1 MTRQRVRP
9 PGESSPHALVGAI
22 ALICAG
28 GMQELALAQVTTER
42 VPPPAKPMGTPI
54 APPVAAPV
62 VPAPPPSPKSSA
74 SSPQRPRPT
83 TAEKAPIVIEPG
95 LLQLEIIAHA
105 LAVRKDP
112 NEQGAIVATVRAKQV
127 LDVVESREA
136 WVRVILSGAGSN
148 ARTGWLNIG
157 SNAIAAASGTTS
169 ATATARML
177 VKPIATA
184 ADRTRVLDSPEDAAQ
199 AAAATRVRPMPEDD
213 IWVQRPMAPPPLTY
227 TAPTAKPDQ
236 IAEPGRQFARTV
248 LPVPDRWRLNTALGL
263 TKQNRLDPYN
273 QNDLKGDRPLFG
285 TDWFL
290 NLGAASDT
298 SIELRNLP
306 LPVGAQSTRYARSN
320 DVFGNGRVGSLA
332 QNFIL
337 SVSLQK
343 GNTVFKPPDYEF
355 KFAPVINLNEAA
367 AQEVRILGVDPL
379 RGHTRFDRHVGVQ
392 ELFVDK
398 HLRDVSVNYDFD
410 SVRFGIQPFTADFRG
425 FLFNDSPF
433 GVRLFGTRES
443 NLWQYNLGLFR
454 RLEKDTNSG
463 LNDVGRR
470 MRSDDLLVFNI
481 YRQDLGVLGFTG
493 QATAIYNRNRENGG
507 QFYDRNGFL
516 DRPSVFG
523 DARPRSYD
531 VMYLGANGDG
541 HFDEWNISASA
552 YSAFGQLRN
561 NSFTGRR
568 ARVAAGFAA
577 AEVSRDF
584 SWYRVRGSLVTASGD
599 KNPFD
604 DKATG
609 FDAIVENPLIAGA
622 DTSYWMR
629 QAVPL
634 VGGGGVFLS
643 ARNGLLA
650 SLRSSKEH
658 GQSNFINPGLLM
670 AGVGVDVDVLPQLRV
685 TANANKLQFAS
696 TAVLAALRNQAP
708 MPKDIGWDL
717 SLGAQWR
724 PFMTQNVI
732 LNSSFAL
739 LLPGRGLKAL
749 YGNAGRPQY
758 SFLLNLTVA
767 Y

>member
-1 MTRQRVRP
+1 MSKRRHQSSRDVSQR
-9 PGESSPHALVGAI
+9 ALVWAI
-22 ALICAG
+22 ALACAVG
-28 GMQELALAQVTTER
+28 WQPLTLAQTTTER
-42 VPPPAKPMGTPI
+42 LPLPPKPTATPV
-54 APPVAAPV
+54 APPVHAPGAPATSTPSAPASKSPV
-62 VPAPPPSPKSSA
+62 PNPARRPAP
-74 SSPQRPRPT
+74 
-83 TAEKAPIVIEPG
+83 TAEKEPPVVEPG
-95 LLQLEIIAHA
+95 LLQAEIVAPA
-105 LAVRKDP
+105 LAVRREP
-112 NEQGAIVATVRAKQV
+112 NDQAAIVATVRAEQV
-127 LDVVESREA
+127 LDVIESRDS
-136 WVRVILSGAGSN
+136 WLRVNVSGSGSN
-148 ARTGWLNIG
+148 ARSGWLNSG
-157 SNAIAAASGTTS
+157 SID
-169 ATATARML
+169 ATPTVRILAKPT
-177 VKPIATA
+177 PIAT
-184 ADRTRVLDSPEDAAQ
+184 DRGRVLDSPDDVAQ
-199 AAAATRVRPMPEDD
+199 AALALRVKPMPEDD
-213 IWVQRPMAPPPLTY
+213 VWVQRPMAQPPLTY
-227 TAPTAKPDQ
+227 TPP
-236 IAEPGRQFARTV
+236 IARPGQVDEPGRNLTRAV

-263 TKQNRLDPYN
+263 TKQNWLDPYN
-273 QNDLKGDRPLFG
+273 QNDLKGDRPWFG

-290 NLGAASDT
+290 NLSAVSDT
-298 SIELRNLP
+298 LLELRNLP
-306 LPVGAQSTRYARSN
+306 LPIGAQSTRYARSN

-332 QNFIL
+332 QSFIF

-355 KFAPVINLNEAA
+355 KFAPVINFNEAV

-392 ELFVDK
+392 ELFIDK

-443 NLWQYNLGLFR
+443 NRWQYNLGLFR

-470 MRSDDLLVFNI
+470 MRSDDLLVFNV

-531 VMYLGANGDG
+531 VLYLGTNGDG
-541 HFDEWNISASA
+541 HVDEWNISASA
-552 YSAFGQLRN
+552 YSALGQLRN
-561 NSFTGRR
+561 NSFTGRS
-568 ARVAAGFAA
+568 ARIAAGFVA
-577 AEVSRDF
+577 AEISRDF
-584 SWYRVRGSLVTASGD
+584 SWYRVRGSVVAASGD

-604 DKATG
+604 DKASG

-622 DTSYWMR
+622 DTSYWIR

-658 GQSNFINPGLLM
+658 GQSNYINPGLLL
-670 AGVGVDVDVLPQLRV
+670 AGVGVDADVMPQLRV
-685 TANANKLQFAS
+685 TGNANKLQFAS

-708 MPKDIGWDL
+708 MSKDIGWDL
-717 SLGAQWR
+717 SVGAQWR

-732 LNSSFAL
+732 LNSSLAM

-758 SFLLNLTVA
+758 SILLNLTVA

>member
-1 MTRQRVRP
+1 MIKRHHRP
-9 PGESSPHALVGAI
+9 SGDVSPRALVWAVV
-22 ALICAG
+22 
-28 GMQELALAQVTTER
+28 LACTIGWQPLLPAQTTTER
-42 VPPPAKPMGTPI
+42 LPLPPKPTSTPI
-54 APPVAAPV
+54 APPAA
-62 VPAPPPSPKSSA
+62 VPTAPAASAPRAPLPQSSA
-74 SSPQRPRPT
+74 INSPRRPT
-83 TAEKAPIVIEPG
+83 PNAEKTPTVVESG
-95 LLQLEIIAHA
+95 LLQAEIVAPA
-105 LAVRKDP
+105 LAVRREP
-112 NEQGAIVATVRAKQV
+112 NEQAAIVATVRAPQV
-127 LDVVESREA
+127 LDVLESRDA
-136 WVRVILSGAGSN
+136 WLRVVVSGTGTN
-148 ARTGWLNIG
+148 ARSGWLN
-157 SNAIAAASGTTS
+157 SNANG
-169 ATATARML
+169 ATATVRIL
-177 VKPIATA
+177 VKPIPVA
-184 ADRTRVLDSPEDAAQ
+184 ADRSRVLDSPDDVAQ
-199 AAAATRVRPMPEDD
+199 AAAAQRASPMPEDSV
-213 IWVQRPMAPPPLTY
+213 WVQRPMAPPPLTY
-227 TAPTAKPDQ
+227 TAPTARPGQ
-236 IAEPGRQFARTV
+236 IDEPGRNLPRTV

-263 TKQNRLDPYN
+263 TRQNWLDPYN
-273 QNDLKGDRPLFG
+273 QNDLKGDRPWFG

-290 NLGAASDT
+290 NLSAVSDT
-298 SIELRNLP
+298 VLELRNLP

-320 DVFGNGRVGSLA
+320 DVFGNGRIGSLA
-332 QNFIL
+332 QSFIFA
-337 SVSLQK
+337 VSLQK

-355 KFAPVINLNEAA
+355 KFAPVINFNEAV

-392 ELFVDK
+392 ELFIDK

-470 MRSDDLLVFNI
+470 MRSDDLLVFNV

-531 VMYLGANGDG
+531 VLYLGTNGDG

-552 YSAFGQLRN
+552 YSALGRLRN
-561 NSFTGRR
+561 NSFTGRS
-568 ARVAAGFAA
+568 ARIAAGFAA

-584 SWYRVRGSLVTASGD
+584 SWYRVRGSFVAASGD

-604 DKATG
+604 DTATG

-622 DTSYWMR
+622 DTSYWIR

-658 GQSNFINPGLLM
+658 GQSNFINPGLLL
-670 AGVGVDVDVLPQLRV
+670 AGIGVDADVLPQLRV
-685 TANANKLQFAS
+685 TGNVNKLRFAS

-708 MPKDIGWDL
+708 MSKDIGWDL
-717 SLGAQWR
+717 SVGAQWR

-732 LNSSFAL
+732 LNSSLAM
-739 LLPGRGLKAL
+739 LLPGRGLKQL

-758 SFLLNLTVA
+758 SFLLNLTAA

>member
-1 MTRQRVRP
+1 MIKRHHKPSGDV
-9 PGESSPHALVGAI
+9 SPRALVSAI
-22 ALICAG
+22 ALACAVG
-28 GMQELALAQVTTER
+28 WQPLPSAQTTTER
-42 VPPPAKPMGTPI
+42 VPLPPKPTGTPL
-54 APPVAAPV
+54 ASPV
-62 VPAPPPSPKSSA
+62 VSPRAPAASVPSAPPPPSA
-74 SSPQRPRPT
+74 AINPPRRPAT
-83 TAEKAPIVIEPG
+83 NAEKTPTVVEPG
-95 LLQLEIIAHA
+95 LLQAEIIAPA
-105 LAVRKDP
+105 LAVRSAP
-112 NEQGAIVATVRAKQV
+112 NEQAAIVATVRAAQL
-127 LDVVESREA
+127 LDVLESRDT
-136 WVRVILSGAGSN
+136 WLRVVVSGTGTS
-148 ARTGWLNIG
+148 ARSGWLN
-157 SNAIAAASGTTS
+157 SSASG
-169 ATATARML
+169 ATVTVRILA
-177 VKPIATA
+177 KPIPVA
-184 ADRTRVLDSPEDAAQ
+184 ADRSRVLDSPDDVAQ
-199 AAAATRVRPMPEDD
+199 AAAAQRMSPMPEDSV
-213 IWVQRPMAPPPLTY
+213 WVQRPMAPPPLTY
-227 TAPTAKPDQ
+227 TAPTSRPGQ
-236 IAEPGRQFARTV
+236 IDEPGRNLPRTV
-248 LPVPDRWRLNTALGL
+248 HPVPDRWRLNTALGL
-263 TKQNRLDPYN
+263 TQQNWLDPYN
-273 QNDLKGDRPLFG
+273 QNDLKGDRPWFG

-290 NLGAASDT
+290 NLSAVSDT
-298 SIELRNLP
+298 VLELRNLP

-332 QNFIL
+332 QSFIFA
-337 SVSLQK
+337 VSLQK

-355 KFAPVINLNEAA
+355 KFAPVINLNEAV

-392 ELFVDK
+392 ELFIDK

-470 MRSDDLLVFNI
+470 MRSDDLLVFNV

-531 VMYLGANGDG
+531 VLYLGTNGDG

-552 YSAFGQLRN
+552 YSALGRLRN
-561 NSFTGRR
+561 NSFTGRS
-568 ARVAAGFAA
+568 ARIAAGFAA
-577 AEVSRDF
+577 AEISRDF
-584 SWYRVRGSLVTASGD
+584 SWYRVRGSVVAASGD

-604 DKATG
+604 DNATG

-622 DTSYWMR
+622 DTSYWIR

-658 GQSNFINPGLLM
+658 GQSNFINPGLLL
-670 AGVGVDVDVLPQLRV
+670 AGIGVDADVLPQLRV
-685 TANANKLQFAS
+685 TGNANKLQFAS

-708 MPKDIGWDL
+708 MSKDIGWDL
-717 SLGAQWR
+717 SVGAQWR

-732 LNSSFAL
+732 LNSSLAM
-739 LLPGRGLKAL
+739 LLPGRGLKQL

-758 SFLLNLTVA
+758 SFLLNLTAA

>member
-1 MTRQRVRP
+1 MIKRHHRP
-9 PGESSPHALVGAI
+9 SGDVSPRALVWAV
-22 ALICAG
+22 ALVCTIG
-28 GMQELALAQVTTER
+28 WQPLLPAQTTTER
-42 VPPPAKPMGTPI
+42 LPLPPKPTGTPI
-54 APPVAAPV
+54 APPAA
-62 VPAPPPSPKSSA
+62 VPSAPAASAPRAPLPQSSA
-74 SSPQRPRPT
+74 INSPRRPT
-83 TAEKAPIVIEPG
+83 PNAEKTPTVVESG
-95 LLQLEIIAHA
+95 LLQAEIVAPA
-105 LAVRKDP
+105 LAVRREP
-112 NEQGAIVATVRAKQV
+112 NEQAAVVATVRAPQV
-127 LDVVESREA
+127 LDVLESRDA
-136 WVRVILSGAGSN
+136 WLRVVVSGTGTN
-148 ARTGWLNIG
+148 ARSGWLN
-157 SNAIAAASGTTS
+157 SNANG
-169 ATATARML
+169 ATATVRILA
-177 VKPIATA
+177 KPIPIA
-184 ADRTRVLDSPEDAAQ
+184 ADRSRVLDSPDDVAQ
-199 AAAATRVRPMPEDD
+199 AAAAQRVSPMPEDSV
-213 IWVQRPMAPPPLTY
+213 WVQRPMAPPPLTY
-227 TAPTAKPDQ
+227 TAPTARPGQ
-236 IAEPGRQFARTV
+236 IDEPGRNLPRTV

-263 TKQNRLDPYN
+263 TRQNWLDPYN
-273 QNDLKGDRPLFG
+273 QNDLKGDRPWFG

-290 NLGAASDT
+290 NLSAVSDT
-298 SIELRNLP
+298 VLELRNLP

-332 QNFIL
+332 QSFIFA
-337 SVSLQK
+337 VSLQK

-355 KFAPVINLNEAA
+355 KFAPVINFNEAV

-392 ELFVDK
+392 ELFIDK

-470 MRSDDLLVFNI
+470 MRSDDLLVFNV

-531 VMYLGANGDG
+531 VLYLGSNGDG

-552 YSAFGQLRN
+552 YSALGRLRN
-561 NSFTGRR
+561 NSFTGRS
-568 ARVAAGFAA
+568 ARIAAGFAA

-584 SWYRVRGSLVTASGD
+584 SWYRVRGSFVAASGD

-604 DKATG
+604 DTATG

-622 DTSYWMR
+622 DTSYWIR

-658 GQSNFINPGLLM
+658 GQSNFINPGLLL
-670 AGVGVDVDVLPQLRV
+670 AGIGVDADVLPQLRV
-685 TANANKLQFAS
+685 TGNVNKLRFAS

-708 MPKDIGWDL
+708 MSKDIGWDL
-717 SLGAQWR
+717 SVGAQWR

-732 LNSSFAL
+732 LNSSLAM
-739 LLPGRGLKAL
+739 LLPGRGLKQL

-758 SFLLNLTVA
+758 SFLLNLTAA